1 MINFEHQCLS
11 FPTCMASPMA
21 GWTHGPTHPWH
32 RLGDVCPTVDSWISK
47 PLYGGVLLAG
57 HSVEW
62 TLPAAPTCCTILGF
76 PLVATSHGLVP
87 LALWDLPPL
96 VGSLVL
102 CWHWNLAW
110 LAWKGLVAH
119 WEAWLWRRLHLAWL
133 DWEVDLGAWAKDW
146 GGDLVEWLALQ
157 VSLVAWLAWT
167 WWHDLAHL
175 PRWQHCWWPHCLDW
189 SRRWWLHWL
198 AWMAFW
204 CQTTQAGRLC
214 QWICCLSV
222 QCWWCFNTKN
232 IRSNLLGIHVDRELW
247 LLQKMSYIT
256 NAYLQCLLAWDCLA
270 TAGGCCW
277 ATDGLASQLQ
287 QKKQKKTDKAY
298 KHLPAWWYPALLA
311 LHYGGR
317 LGSGPGHN
325 CD

>member
-62 TLPAAPTCCTILGF
+62 TLPAAPTCCTILGS

-87 LALWDLPPL
+87 VALWDLPPL

-119 WEAWLWRRLHLAWL
+119 WEGWLWRRLHLAWL
-133 DWEVDLGAWAKDW
+133 DWEGSTW
-146 GGDLVEWLALQ
+146 GHGPRTGMATWWNGWPCRCHWWHGWPGRSAG
-157 VSLVAWLAWT
+157 VAWCT

-232 IRSNLLGIHVDRELW
+232 KRSNLLGIHVDRSSGSCRKCHILPMHTCNVFWPETAWQQLEAAAGQQMDW
-247 LLQKMSYIT
+247 PPSSNKKNKRKLIKHINTCLRGGILLSWPSTM
-256 NAYLQCLLAWDCLA
+256 
-270 TAGGCCW
+270 GVG
-277 ATDGLASQLQ
+277 
-287 QKKQKKTDKAY
+287 
-298 KHLPAWWYPALLA
+298 
-311 LHYGGR
+311 
-317 LGSGPGHN
+317 
-325 CD
+325 

>member
-62 TLPAAPTCCTILGF
+62 TLPAAPTCCTILGS

-146 GGDLVEWLALQ
+146 DGDLVEWLALQ
-157 VSLVAWLAWT
+157 VSLVAWLAWKVR
-167 WWHDLAHL
+167 WGCLVHL
-175 PRWQHCWWPHCLDW
+175 VA
-189 SRRWWLHWL
+189 WL
-198 AWMAFW
+198 
-204 CQTTQAGRLC
+204 GP
-214 QWICCLSV
+214 
-222 QCWWCFNTKN
+222 
-232 IRSNLLGIHVDRELW
+232 
-247 LLQKMSYIT
+247 
-256 NAYLQCLLAWDCLA
+256 
-270 TAGGCCW
+270 
-277 ATDGLASQLQ
+277 
-287 QKKQKKTDKAY
+287 
-298 KHLPAWWYPALLA
+298 PAKVAALLVTS
-311 LHYGGR
+311 LFGLVSQVVTSLVGLDGILVSNY
-317 LGSGPGHN
+317 PGWSTLPM
-325 CD
+325 DLLPVSAMLMML